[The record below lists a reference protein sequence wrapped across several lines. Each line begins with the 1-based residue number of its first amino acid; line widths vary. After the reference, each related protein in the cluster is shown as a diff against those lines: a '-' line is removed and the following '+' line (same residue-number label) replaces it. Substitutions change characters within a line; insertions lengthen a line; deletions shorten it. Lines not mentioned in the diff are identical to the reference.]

1 MNGNQV
7 RADFATLDQLA
18 ADQGTHAGSV
28 EGYRE
33 TLRQHALQAI
43 GNFGGG
49 IGTEEHDACMRRV
62 DELID
67 EHINTTRTFQ
77 TSTGVVH
84 DDFLQAGQMARRTFA
99 SGA

>member
-1 MNGNQV
+1 MSGNQI

-18 ADQGTHAGSV
+18 ADQGTHAGTI

-33 TLRQHALQAI
+33 TLRQHALQAL
-43 GNFGGG
+43 GTLDGGM
-49 IGTEEHDACMRRV
+49 GTEEHQACMRRV

-67 EHINTTRTFQ
+67 EHINATRTFQ
-77 TSTGVVH
+77 TSTGTVH
-84 DDFLQAGQMARRTFA
+84 DDFLQAGQTARRTFA